1 MEATPSAALAPEVA
15 GSAARPPVDPA
26 DVAHTFCYIRGK
38 TPTATL
44 KLLKNG
50 QVVYN
55 SMEPHGMW
63 KYTWVE
69 GGIEGRHTPCDGRGE
84 FRVWFNGN
92 PQSSKPAREHVF
104 TQEHGLDVYR
114 LIEVDPAWCVT
125 LIENK

>member
-15 GSAARPPVDPA
+15 GSAATPPVDPA
-26 DVAHTFCYIRGK
+26 EVAHTFCYIRGK

-55 SMEPHGMW
+55 ATEPHGTW
-63 KYTWVE
+63 KYIWVQ
-69 GGIEGRHTPCDGRGE
+69 GGIEGRGE

-125 LIENK
+125 LIEKK

>member
-15 GSAARPPVDPA
+15 GSVARPPIDPA

-55 SMEPHGMW
+55 ATEPHGTW
-63 KYTWVE
+63 KYIWVQC
-69 GGIEGRHTPCDGRGE
+69 GIEGRGE

-92 PQSSKPAREHVF
+92 PQSGNPAREHVF
-104 TQEHGLDVYR
+104 THENGLDVYR

-125 LIENK
+125 LIEKK

>member
-1 MEATPSAALAPEVA
+1 MEATPSAALAPEVV

-26 DVAHTFCYIRGK
+26 DVAHTFCYIPGK
-38 TPTATL
+38 TPTATP

-55 SMEPHGMW
+55 STDPHGTW
-63 KYTWVE
+63 KYIWVQ
-69 GGIEGRHTPCDGRGE
+69 GGIEGRGE
-84 FRVWFNGN
+84 FRVWFNGK
-92 PQSSKPAREHVF
+92 PQSGKPAREHVF

-125 LIENK
+125 LVEKK